1 MAAEGGNAVT
11 SSSSERK
18 IFLHP
23 LAIITISDHYTCIE
37 SGASVK
43 PMGSKV
49 LGLLWGKQ
57 QGLEVSI
64 MDGQELAY
72 TQGDDGVPVISA
84 EKINSQKEL
93 YTQVYKNYE
102 LLGWYSVGFDADGK
116 DMAVHREMTK
126 YNESPFFLLMH
137 PKPDPEATDLPISLY
152 ESKMVMG
159 ADDTPTIVFVT
170 SEFQLQTMQAERITM
185 ERIAKATPTD
195 GVAALDLHMNEL
207 TSSLRTLGLRFDAL
221 LAFLNATKTGQVP
234 TDYRLL
240 RQVSSICNQLPAV
253 DTTELRDDFV
263 TEYNDMLM
271 VNYLAS
277 VTKSNASLSDL
288 IDKHAVVVSQRHH
301 RL

>member
-1 MAAEGGNAVT
+1 
-11 SSSSERK
+11 
-18 IFLHP
+18 
-23 LAIITISDHYTCIE
+23 
-37 SGASVK
+37 
-43 PMGSKV
+43 
-49 LGLLWGKQ
+49 
-57 QGLEVSI
+57 VSI
-64 MDGQELAY
+64 MDAQELHY
-72 TQGDDGVPVISA
+72 TLGDDGVPVITA
-84 EKINSQKEL
+84 EKVNSQKDL
-93 YTQVYKNYE
+93 YTEVYKNYE
-102 LLGWYSVGFDADGK
+102 LLGWYSVGIDADGK

-137 PKPDPEATDLPISLY
+137 PSPDPEASDLPISLY

-195 GVAALDLHMNEL
+195 GVASLDLHINSL
-207 TSSLRTLGLRFDAL
+207 GASLRTLNLRFDAL
-221 LAFLNATKTGQVP
+221 LAFLKATKAGEVP

-253 DTTELRDDFV
+253 DTAELKGDFI

-277 VTKSNASLSDL
+277 VTKSSASLGDL
-288 IDKHAVVVSQRHH
+288 IDKHSAVVSHH
-301 RL
+301 RHRL